1 MPIRVKE
8 VSGKPNIDEVPKG
21 YTVFD
26 WYKIEDGYIVLI
38 K

>member
-1 MPIRVKE
+1 MPIIVKA

-21 YTVFD
+21 YTIYD
-26 WYKIEDGYIVLI
+26 WYKIDEGYIVLV